1 MLFIGAISSAEAL
14 KIESNSVQNLLNE
27 QEQSVDKTNP
37 EAVKKA
43 QEKAKAAAQKAAESK
58 KKIDDLKS
66 KKEKKSAAAKESKPD
81 ASAKLQTSQ
90 EMDVKTN
97 TGLVVSVEAVKK
109 PENANK
115 VQELAAMEEALKKAT
130 EEAHKQRVALTGGAP
145 QSLSETTVQSK
156 ALEQLKS
163 QQEAQQQELLRQLQE
178 EEKQRQMEIK
188 QSEELE
194 AKITATEQERK

>member
-1 MLFIGAISSAEAL
+1 MKYTVAVMLLIGAISSAEAL
-14 KIESNSVQNLLNE
+14 KMESHSIQNLSNE

-43 QEKAKAAAQKAAESK
+43 QEKAKAAAQKAADTK
-58 KKIDDLKS
+58 KKIEDLKS
-66 KKEKKSAAAKESKPD
+66 KKEKKTESKPD
-81 ASAKLQTSQ
+81 ASSKIQTSQ

-145 QSLSETTVQSK
+145 QALSEMSTQSK

-178 EEKQRQMEIK
+178 EEKQR
-188 QSEELE
+188 
-194 AKITATEQERK
+194 